1 MEPRFRN
8 LDCRNYAPVDVAK
21 GICHVRK
28 QVVLADGATCERFE
42 CLPKCRHC
50 VNYAASLEEYL
61 GTCEATPT
69 QPMAYP
75 DLSAVTCEW
84 FAWRESAGRC

>member
-1 MEPRFRN
+1 MESRTRN

-28 QVVLADGATCERFE
+28 QMVLADGDACELFD

-50 VNYAASLEEYL
+50 AKYTPGPEQYL
-61 GTCEATPT
+61 GTCEATPVRT
-69 QPMAYP
+69 MAYP
-75 DLSAVTCEW
+75 DLNAVTCNW
-84 FAWRESAGRC
+84 FAWRESA

>member
-1 MEPRFRN
+1 MEIRYRN

-28 QVVLADGATCERFE
+28 QMVLADGDACELFDR
-42 CLPKCRHC
+42 LPKCRHC
-50 VNYAASLEEYL
+50 AHYTQGPEEYL

-69 QPMAYP
+69 RPMAYP
-75 DLSAVTCEW
+75 DLSAITCGS
-84 FAWRESAGRC
+84 FAWRETA